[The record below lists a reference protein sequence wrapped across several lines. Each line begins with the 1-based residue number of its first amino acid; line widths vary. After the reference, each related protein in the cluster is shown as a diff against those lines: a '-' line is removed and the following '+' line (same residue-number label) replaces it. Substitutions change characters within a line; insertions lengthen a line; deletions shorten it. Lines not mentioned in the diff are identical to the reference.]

1 MGTWVVHEKN
11 FTAPIVDGDLELKLS
26 DILAGEDIIFRSL
39 HTGITLSP
47 QGAGAKAPTHRMT
60 DTVTQ
65 LGWQTTNSTRDLD
78 VEAHWSPVR
87 VPSPASSPTEA
98 QKSPEGPRPTC
109 RSPVNINLP
118 GT

>member
-1 MGTWVVHEKN
+1 MPYVLSLSLGDTVKRDNTWVVHEKN

-78 VEAHWSPVR
+78 VEASP
-87 VPSPASSPTEA
+87 PQPQP
-98 QKSPEGPRPTC
+98 
-109 RSPVNINLP
+109 
-118 GT
+118 